1 MVESS
6 DKTRFTG
13 GGNSKPILYSCL
25 ENLTNSMKK
34 QKYMTLKDEAPQVSQ
49 FRCSVVSNS
58 LRPHGLQ
65 HTRPPCPSPTPGA
78 CSNSCPLSWGCH
90 PTISSSVMPF
100 SSCLQS
106 FPASGAFPVSQLV
119 VVQYAT
125 GEEWRNSSRKND
137 VTSGEGIARY
147 STEKNCIGTWNVRS
161 MNRGKL
167 DMVRQEV
174 AKVNIDI
181 LGISELK

>member
-90 PTISSSVMPF
+90 PIISSSVMPF

-137 VTSGEGIARY
+137 VTSGEGIAQY

-161 MNRGKL
+161 MNQGKL